1 MTNEKKTIYAKAYV
15 ELYELI
21 KNLTEQERAK
31 IPKEFID
38 FVKTKMDKNYVFK
51 INNSYGLLEQNYLTE
66 TKALIVKLYERY
78 LAPEEDKELWKKY
91 DMYCK
96 KRIEEKKREL
106 YGADIFSKNEA
117 VKTEVA
123 KTKNTE
129 NIEDKELEVYKEKN
143 IIQIIKE
150 KILNLINKFRKD
162 N

>member
-1 MTNEKKTIYAKAYV
+1 M
-15 ELYELI
+15 
-21 KNLTEQERAK
+21 
-31 IPKEFID
+31 
-38 FVKTKMDKNYVFK
+38 
-51 INNSYGLLEQNYLTE
+51 
-66 TKALIVKLYERY
+66 
-78 LAPEEDKELWKKY
+78 APEEDKELWRKY
-91 DMYCK
+91 DIYCK